1 MWKKLKPYVLSV
13 LLALG
18 VGGLSALITKI
29 SMDIYEDIVKP
40 ALAPPGFI
48 FPIVWSVLY
57 TLMGI
62 SAAKVYVESNGKIQG
77 TGLVLYLVQLIFNFA
92 WPIAFFTFRAFLFS
106 FVWLIALWLLVL
118 FMIIKFYNTS
128 KWTALIQVPY
138 LIWLGFALYLNY
150 MIYIL
155 N

>member
-1 MWKKLKPYVLSV
+1 MWKKIKPYVLSV

-18 VGGLSALITKI
+18 VGGLSALITKS

-48 FPIVWSVLY
+48 FPIVWTILY

-62 SAAKVYVESNGKIQG
+62 SAARVYLKSDGNIQG
-77 TGLVLYLVQLIFNFA
+77 TGLVLYIVQLIFNFA

-106 FVWLIALWLLVL
+106 FVWLIALWVMVL
-118 FMIIKFYNTS
+118 FMILRFYKIS
-128 KWTALIQVPY
+128 KLASLLQIPY
-138 LIWLGFALYLNY
+138 LLWLTFALYLNY

>member
-1 MWKKLKPYVLSV
+1 MWKKIKPYVISV

-18 VGGLSALITKI
+18 VGGLSALITRN

-40 ALAPPGFI
+40 SLSPPGFI
-48 FPIVWSVLY
+48 FPIVWTILY
-57 TLMGI
+57 TLMGL
-62 SAAKVYVESNGKIQG
+62 SAARVFVKSDGKIQS
-77 TGLVLYLVQLIFNFA
+77 TGLGLYITQLIFNFA
-92 WPIAFFTFRAFLFS
+92 WPIAFFSFRAFLFS

-118 FMIIKFYNTS
+118 FMIIRFYRVS
-128 KWTALIQVPY
+128 KGAALLQIPY
-138 LIWLGFALYLNY
+138 LVWLTFALYLNY

>member
-1 MWKKLKPYVLSV
+1 MWKKIKPYVISV

-18 VGGLSALITKI
+18 VGGLSALITRN

-48 FPIVWSVLY
+48 FPVVWTILY

-77 TGLVLYLVQLIFNFA
+77 TGLVLYIAQLIFNFA

-106 FVWLIALWLLVL
+106 FVWLIALWILVL
-118 FMIIKFYNTS
+118 FMIIRFYKVS
-128 KWTALIQVPY
+128 KWAALLQIPY
-138 LIWLGFALYLNY
+138 LLWLTFALYLNY